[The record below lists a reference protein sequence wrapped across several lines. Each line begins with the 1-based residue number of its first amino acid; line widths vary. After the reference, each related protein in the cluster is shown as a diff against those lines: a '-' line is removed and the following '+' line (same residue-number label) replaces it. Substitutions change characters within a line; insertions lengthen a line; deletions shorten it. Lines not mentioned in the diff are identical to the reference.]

1 MRKSILTFDL
11 FFVASTFVCLRGGVS
26 FHFIVLIAF
35 WIIGKATHSP
45 VGAFYYEHRL
55 FFFPLSRR
63 WNRAVMDT
71 KRQIVESLF
80 TRNTLY
86 NIVTRM
92 TTTE

>member
-1 MRKSILTFDL
+1 MFEKSFALCFRFTEQFIIHTKPEMRKSILTFDL

-63 WNRAVMDT
+63 
-71 KRQIVESLF
+71 
-80 TRNTLY
+80 
-86 NIVTRM
+86 
-92 TTTE
+92 